1 MPSLEEHI
9 NILNEKIEEFREEKK
24 NMLSILSKVQE
35 PSKYFKSLNI
45 IPIDV
50 YDTYIEPRMSIG
62 ELLHNNMVSIES
74 NQRLHTVIN
83 NALWNKADNYVYG
96 EVLKGFCLAH
106 NIENENFVDYN
117 YLRKIVR
124 GNDFYQLDYLPNF
137 QKILNLRYEIV
148 FNAWT
153 DELKWKDGII
163 NNHQERL
170 LLMINT
176 ANWAIPLRQIPENS
190 LLEIFEE
197 RPNEWG
203 DNNLEKVEALIIK
216 KVCKKL
222 VKIEPI
228 FGHFYNLGS
237 KQLKFNSCWDL
248 NDYLSD
254 ADHYKLFKIDRD
266 GDKIGQYKLDDDGDM
281 FLE

>member
-1 MPSLEEHI
+1 MPSIEQNI
-9 NILNEKIEEFREEKK
+9 NILNEQIEEFREEKK
-24 NMLSILSKVQE
+24 NMFSIVSKVQA

-74 NQRLHTVIN
+74 NERLHTVIN
-83 NALWNKADNYVYG
+83 NALWNRADNYVYG

-106 NIENENFVDYN
+106 NIKNINFVDYN

-124 GNDFYQLDYLPNF
+124 GNDFYKLDYLPNF
-137 QKILNLRYEIV
+137 QTILNLRYEIV
-148 FNAWT
+148 FDAWT
-153 DELKWKDGII
+153 EELKWKDGII
-163 NNHQERL
+163 NNHQKRL
-170 LLMINT
+170 AIMINT
-176 ANWAIPLRQIPENS
+176 AKWAIPVSKIPENS
-190 LLEIFEE
+190 LLEIFDDN
-197 RPNEWG
+197 PNEWSS
-203 DNNLEKVEALIIK
+203 NNLVKVEALIIK

-237 KQLKFNSCWDL
+237 KQLKFNGFSDL
-248 NDYLSD
+248 NDYLLC

-266 GDKIGQYKLDDDGDM
+266 GDKIGQYKLDEDGDI

>member
-1 MPSLEEHI
+1 MPSIEQNI
-9 NILNEKIEEFREEKK
+9 NILNEQIEEFREEKK
-24 NMLSILSKVQE
+24 NMFSIVSKVQA

-74 NQRLHTVIN
+74 NERLHTVIN
-83 NALWNKADNYVYG
+83 NALWNRADNYVYG

-106 NIENENFVDYN
+106 NIKNINFVDYN

-124 GNDFYQLDYLPNF
+124 SNDFYKLDYLPNF
-137 QKILNLRYEIV
+137 QTILNLRYEIV
-148 FNAWT
+148 FDAWT
-153 DELKWKDGII
+153 EELKWKDGII

-170 LLMINT
+170 AIMINT
-176 ANWAIPLRQIPENS
+176 AKWAIPVSKIPENS
-190 LLEIFEE
+190 LLEIFEDN
-197 RPNEWG
+197 PNEWSS
-203 DNNLEKVEALIIK
+203 NNLVKVEALIIK

-237 KQLKFNSCWDL
+237 KQLKFNGFSDL
-248 NDYLSD
+248 NDYLLC

-266 GDKIGQYKLDDDGDM
+266 GDKIGQYKLDEDGDI

>member
-1 MPSLEEHI
+1 MPSIEQNI
-9 NILNEKIEEFREEKK
+9 NILNEQIEEFREEKK
-24 NMLSILSKVQE
+24 NMFSIVSKVQA

-74 NQRLHTVIN
+74 NERLHTVIN
-83 NALWNKADNYVYG
+83 NALWNRADNYVYG

-106 NIENENFVDYN
+106 NIKNINFVDYN

-124 GNDFYQLDYLPNF
+124 SNDFYKLDYLPNF
-137 QKILNLRYEIV
+137 QTILNLRYEIV
-148 FNAWT
+148 FDAWT
-153 DELKWKDGII
+153 EELKWKDGII
-163 NNHQERL
+163 NNHQKRL
-170 LLMINT
+170 AIMINT
-176 ANWAIPLRQIPENS
+176 LKWAIPVSKIPENS
-190 LLEIFEE
+190 LLEIFEDN
-197 RPNEWG
+197 PNEWSS
-203 DNNLEKVEALIIK
+203 NNLVKVEALIIK

-237 KQLKFNSCWDL
+237 KQLKFNGFSDL
-248 NDYLSD
+248 NDYLLC

-266 GDKIGQYKLDDDGDM
+266 GDKIGQYKLDEDGDI

>member
-1 MPSLEEHI
+1 MPSLVEHI
-9 NILNEKIEEFREEKK
+9 NILREKIEEFREEKK

-83 NALWNKADNYVYG
+83 NALWNRADNIVYG
-96 EVLKGFCLAH
+96 EVLEGFCLAH
-106 NIENENFVDYN
+106 NIEKNFVDYN

-124 GNDFYQLDYLPNF
+124 GNDFYKLDYLPNF
-137 QKILNLRYEIV
+137 QTILNLRYEIV

-153 DELKWKDGII
+153 EELKWKDGII

-170 LLMINT
+170 AIMINT
-176 ANWAIPLRQIPENS
+176 AKWAIPVSKIPENS
-190 LLEIFEE
+190 LLEIFEDN
-197 RPNEWG
+197 PNEWSS
-203 DNNLEKVEALIIK
+203 NNLVKVEALIIK
-216 KVCKKL
+216 KVCKTL

-237 KQLKFNSCWDL
+237 KQLKFNSFSDL
-248 NDYLSD
+248 NDYLLT

-266 GDKIGQYKLDDDGDM
+266 GDKIGQYKLDEDGDM

>member
-1 MPSLEEHI
+1 MNKLRNLE
-9 NILNEKIEEFREEKK
+9 KKKK
-24 NMLSILSKVQE
+24 NMFSIVSKVQA

-74 NQRLHTVIN
+74 NERLHTVIN
-83 NALWNKADNYVYG
+83 NALWNRADNYVYG

-106 NIENENFVDYN
+106 NIKNINFVDYN

-124 GNDFYQLDYLPNF
+124 SNDFYKLDYLPNF
-137 QKILNLRYEIV
+137 QTILNLRYEIV
-148 FNAWT
+148 FDAWT
-153 DELKWKDGII
+153 EELKWKDGII
-163 NNHQERL
+163 NNHQKRL
-170 LLMINT
+170 AIMINT
-176 ANWAIPLRQIPENS
+176 LKWAIPVSKIPENS
-190 LLEIFEE
+190 LLEIFDDN
-197 RPNEWG
+197 PNEWSS
-203 DNNLEKVEALIIK
+203 NNLVKVEALIIK

-237 KQLKFNSCWDL
+237 KQLKFNGFSDL
-248 NDYLSD
+248 NDYLLC

-266 GDKIGQYKLDDDGDM
+266 GDKIGQYKLDEDGDI

>member
-1 MPSLEEHI
+1 MPSIEQNI
-9 NILNEKIEEFREEKK
+9 NILNEQIEEFREEKK
-24 NMLSILSKVQE
+24 NMFSIVSKVQA

-74 NQRLHTVIN
+74 NERLHTVIN
-83 NALWNKADNYVYG
+83 NALWNRADNYVYG

-106 NIENENFVDYN
+106 NIKNINFVDYN

-124 GNDFYQLDYLPNF
+124 SNDFYKLDYLPNF
-137 QKILNLRYEIV
+137 QTILNLRYEIV
-148 FNAWT
+148 FDAWT
-153 DELKWKDGII
+153 EELKWKDGII
-163 NNHQERL
+163 NNHQKRL
-170 LLMINT
+170 AIMINT
-176 ANWAIPLRQIPENS
+176 LKWAIPVSKIPENS
-190 LLEIFEE
+190 LLEIFDDN
-197 RPNEWG
+197 PNEWSS
-203 DNNLEKVEALIIK
+203 NNLVKVEALIIK

-237 KQLKFNSCWDL
+237 KQLKFNSFSDL
-248 NDYLSD
+248 NYYLLN
-254 ADHYKLFKIDRD
+254 ADHYKLFKIDRY
-266 GDKIGQYKLDDDGDM
+266 GDKIGQYKQDDDGDI

>member
-1 MPSLEEHI
+1 MPSIEQNI
-9 NILNEKIEEFREEKK
+9 NILNEQIEEFREEKK
-24 NMLSILSKVQE
+24 NMFSIVSKVQA

-74 NQRLHTVIN
+74 NERLHTVIN
-83 NALWNKADNYVYG
+83 NALWNRADNYVYG

-106 NIENENFVDYN
+106 NIKNINFVDYN

-124 GNDFYQLDYLPNF
+124 GNDFYKLDYLPNF
-137 QKILNLRYEIV
+137 QTILNLRYEIV
-148 FNAWT
+148 FDAWT
-153 DELKWKDGII
+153 EELKWKDGII
-163 NNHQERL
+163 NNHQKRL
-170 LLMINT
+170 AIMINT
-176 ANWAIPLRQIPENS
+176 LKWAIPVSKIPENS
-190 LLEIFEE
+190 LLEIFDDN
-197 RPNEWG
+197 PNEWSS
-203 DNNLEKVEALIIK
+203 NNLVKVEALIIK

-237 KQLKFNSCWDL
+237 KQLKFNGFSDL
-248 NDYLSD
+248 NDYLLC

-266 GDKIGQYKLDDDGDM
+266 GDKIGQYKLDEDGDI